1 MTPRSSRAILA
12 EIAEVKELRS
22 QAILKHAPKDDAAK
36 AISHPDVLELDRRL
50 AALRGEL
57 ADRVNVAAFPDMDG
71 ADGKS

>member
-1 MTPRSSRAILA
+1 MAPRSSRAILA

-22 QAILKHAPKDDAAK
+22 QLIIKHAPKDDAAK
-36 AISHPDVLELDRRL
+36 AVSHPEVLEIDQRL

-57 ADRVNVAAFPDMDG
+57 ADRANVAAFPDMDG